1 MCKQN
6 LDLCVR
12 ELGLNYFQSCSLQ
25 KPKSFAKLVGNL
37 IIKLGDFEKLLII
50 FTREKTQSFE
60 SPTFFKEITSYK
72 RSMLNFS
79 SYKSSL

>member
-37 IIKLGDFEKLLII
+37 IIKSKINREIEVPSDSVKLHIPAERCCVYEDEKLI
-50 FTREKTQSFE
+50 
-60 SPTFFKEITSYK
+60 
-72 RSMLNFS
+72 
-79 SYKSSL
+79 